1 MRDARRGEERCLLLS
16 SQERD
21 EWGSYGSTL
30 GDEEAGR
37 EKVKGDWG
45 GGSWGKNERKERRG
59 RKEICGLVGRG
70 LGEE

>member
-1 MRDARRGEERCLLLS
+1 MSGDRTV
-16 SQERD
+16 
-21 EWGSYGSTL
+21 STL

-59 RKEICGLVGRG
+59 TKEICGLVGRG